1 MRTSEFYDWV
11 TSGGGAVIEELLELL
26 EENGNR
32 YCVIGGQAVNHY
44 AEPLVSLVLDLMVA
58 TGQLEAVEALLAERF
73 SARRFPHSLNVTP
86 PAATCGYGRT
96 PATRTSWTAPSGAT
110 CWASPCP

>member
-1 MRTSEFYDWV
+1 M
-11 TSGGGAVIEELLELL
+11 IEELLELL
-26 EENGNR
+26 EENDIR

-44 AEPLVSLVLDLMVA
+44 AEPLVSLDLDLVVA

-86 PAATCGYGRT
+86 PAAICGYGYGRT
-96 PATRTSWTAPSGAT
+96 PVTRTSWTAPRGAA